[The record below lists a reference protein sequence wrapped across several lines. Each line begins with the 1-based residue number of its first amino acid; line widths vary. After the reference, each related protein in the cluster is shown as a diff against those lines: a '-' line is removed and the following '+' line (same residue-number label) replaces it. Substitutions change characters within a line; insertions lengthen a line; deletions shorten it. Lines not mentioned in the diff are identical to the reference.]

1 MGLVANTLHR
11 LHEEGEITTQD
22 VVRVVHTHARTVE
35 RWKNGDTEPP
45 QSKKEQLL
53 ILSAVVT
60 QARRHMDREQ
70 AWAWLHSPNPYLD
83 NAIPLD
89 LLAHDYNRVL
99 NALAA
104 EAEGVYV

>member
-1 MGLVANTLHR
+1 MGLVANTLRR
-11 LHEEGEITTQD
+11 LHEEAEITTQD

-35 RWKNGDTEPP
+35 RWKSGDTEPP

-53 ILSAVVT
+53 LLSAVVG
-60 QARRHMDREQ
+60 QARRLMDSEQ

-89 LLAHDYNRVL
+89 VLSQDYRRVL
-99 NALAA
+99 DALNA
-104 EAEGVYV
+104 EAEGVYA